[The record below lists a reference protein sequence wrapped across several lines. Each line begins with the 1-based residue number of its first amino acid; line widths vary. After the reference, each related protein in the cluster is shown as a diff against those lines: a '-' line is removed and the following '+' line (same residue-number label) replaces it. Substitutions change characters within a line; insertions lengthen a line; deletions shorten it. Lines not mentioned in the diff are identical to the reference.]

1 MDRQAPRLG
10 TPGARTSVYG
20 GQEDAVPDFSAE
32 DRDRIIRAISKLRR
46 QAALL
51 ADLIA
56 DTEERVA
63 ATYEEIAR
71 TRPPPD
77 AARLRGH
84 AASARRFA
92 ARERDQAARYWHDGG
107 DG

>member
-1 MDRQAPRLG
+1 
-10 TPGARTSVYG
+10 
-20 GQEDAVPDFSAE
+20 VPEFSAE
-32 DRDRIIRAISKLRR
+32 DRDRINRAINKLRR

-63 ATYEEIAR
+63 ATYEEMAR

-84 AASARRFA
+84 AARARRFA
-92 ARERDQAARYWHDGG
+92 AQERDQAARYWRGGG
-107 DG
+107 DGSSP